1 MRVGGALVS
10 PAVDKDRARQLALSL
25 AWGRIALG
33 TTAILAPSIPLR
45 PWVGRDVAWRPRAK
59 LLARALGARD
69 MALGLGVILALR
81 HDAPVRGWVEGGGFA
96 DTGDAVATLLAF
108 RTLPRWGRWAVLGS
122 AAGAAAAARLAA
134 PAVD

>member
-1 MRVGGALVS
+1 VS
-10 PAVDKDRARQLALSL
+10 PAVDKDRARQLAASV

-33 TTAILAPSIPLR
+33 VTAILTPSIPLR
-45 PWVGRDVAWRPRAK
+45 PWVGREVAWRPRAK

-69 MALGLGVILALR
+69 VALGLGVVLALR
-81 HDAPVRGWVEGGGFA
+81 HDAPVRGWVEGGGLA

-108 RTLPRWGRWAVLGS
+108 RTLPPLGRWAVLG
-122 AAGAAAAARLAA
+122 AATGAAAAARLAA

>member
-1 MRVGGALVS
+1 VS
-10 PAVDKDRARQLALSL
+10 PAVDKDRARQLAASV

-33 TTAILAPSIPLR
+33 VTAILTPSIPLR
-45 PWVGRDVAWRPRAK
+45 PWVGREVAWRPRAK

-69 MALGLGVILALR
+69 VALGLGVVLALR
-81 HDAPVRGWVEGGGFA
+81 HDAPVRGWVEGGGLA

-108 RTLPRWGRWAVLGS
+108 RTLPRLGRWAVLG
-122 AAGAAAAARLAA
+122 AATGAAAAARLAA